1 MKNNIA
7 PGIRFGLLIAMLTLP
22 FHSASSQDATFNYL
36 TLYYVD
42 NSDGYNMDQLNDG
55 QVTHIRES
63 LKTLQRRPDNFFYFY
78 GADGIDA
85 KMSSNLT
92 NLVSAAWLKKYL
104 NNPSRNSE
112 NLHNK
117 RALRDYF
124 LNNQVTINQN
134 VEIHIYFSEH
144 SLKKLINDFDSAPL
158 LSFFT
163 GELPYYVND
172 NPAKRKGLR
181 IKMIYYLSTASKQ
194 KLGEEQ
200 FIRSYIEFFSSA
212 LKLDGISTEI
222 IYL

>member
-1 MKNNIA
+1 MTTYIA
-7 PGIRFGLLIAMLTLP
+7 YGIRFGLLITTLTFL
-22 FHSASSQDATFNYL
+22 FQHASAQDATFNYL

-85 KMSSNLT
+85 KMSSNLS

-112 NLHNK
+112 NPHNK
-117 RALRDYF
+117 KALRDYF

-134 VEIHIYFSEH
+134 IEIHIYFSEH
-144 SLKKLINDFDSAPL
+144 SIKKLINDYDSSPL

-194 KLGEEQ
+194 KLGEEEY
-200 FIRSYIEFFSSA
+200 IRSYIDCFNSA

>member
-1 MKNNIA
+1 MKNSITF
-7 PGIRFGLLIAMLTLP
+7 GIRFGLLIAMLTLL
-22 FHSASSQDATFNYL
+22 FKNVSSQDATFNYL

-92 NLVSAAWLKKYL
+92 SLVSATWLKKYL
-104 NNPSRNSE
+104 NNPCKNSE
-112 NLHNK
+112 NPHNK
-117 RALRDYF
+117 KALRDYF

-134 VEIHIYFSEH
+134 IEIHVYFSEH
-144 SLKKLINDFDSAPL
+144 SLKKMINDFDNAPL

-172 NPAKRKGLR
+172 NPVKRKGLR

-200 FIRSYIEFFSSA
+200 FIRSYIDFVNNA